1 MNGILNKLRQSEA
14 FDQENRISYV
24 KAIVMMGMFTFIFL
38 GAEYLYVNM
47 ISRSV
52 SGNKAVMA
60 QNYALGISALGFL
73 LHPVFCRFCKDRRCT
88 ACMVI
93 TTAASFLCIFFLCRH
108 ISYSVTF
115 AFGLLLFLLLGFF
128 GSAVFYKSMCLLEN
142 DKYLARLVGISYMIC
157 VLLQFVNNN
166 IIRSEIIEAVIL
178 SVFLAALVWLLIKSK
193 PVNENASAVTG
204 EKEDGGNS
212 EKSSKGTALGLL
224 LILLVVL
231 MTCIF
236 STLDNAVT
244 LSHAAGAMD
253 IGQWPRIFLAF
264 SGLIAGFVFDI
275 NSRKVM
281 SFIMYCVMLLST
293 ICIAVFEFAGPF
305 LIGLIIFYM
314 SAGFFA
320 VFFTTAFMEFA
331 RYTRIPELWA
341 GLGRAVNNITAAAI
355 TGGSLALL
363 SSGNSIAAITIVLIL
378 FVTVSFVTALY
389 TNKRKAFMDEMLA
402 SDIMTMD
409 DHERL
414 QVFSKEYS
422 LTARETEVFC
432 LLVNT
437 EDTLQVIA
445 ENLYISRRTL
455 ERYISAI
462 YEKTGVKSRIGL
474 IRIYNEK

>member
-1 MNGILNKLRQSEA
+1 
-14 FDQENRISYV
+14 
-24 KAIVMMGMFTFIFL
+24 
-38 GAEYLYVNM
+38 
-47 ISRSV
+47 
-52 SGNKAVMA
+52 
-60 QNYALGISALGFL
+60 
-73 LHPVFCRFCKDRRCT
+73 
-88 ACMVI
+88 
-93 TTAASFLCIFFLCRH
+93 
-108 ISYSVTF
+108 
-115 AFGLLLFLLLGFF
+115 
-128 GSAVFYKSMCLLEN
+128 
-142 DKYLARLVGISYMIC
+142 
-157 VLLQFVNNN
+157 
-166 IIRSEIIEAVIL
+166 
-178 SVFLAALVWLLIKSK
+178 
-193 PVNENASAVTG
+193 
-204 EKEDGGNS
+204 
-212 EKSSKGTALGLL
+212 
-224 LILLVVL
+224 
-231 MTCIF
+231 
-236 STLDNAVT
+236 
-244 LSHAAGAMD
+244 
-253 IGQWPRIFLAF
+253 
-264 SGLIAGFVFDI
+264 
-275 NSRKVM
+275 
-281 SFIMYCVMLLST
+281 MYCVMLLST

-305 LIGLIIFYM
+305 LIGLIIFYI

-378 FVTVSFVTALY
+378 FVTVSIVTALY

-422 LTARETEVFC
+422 LTARETEVFG

>member
-1 MNGILNKLRQSEA
+1 MNNILNKLRQSEA
-14 FDQENRISYV
+14 FDEENIISCIKSV
-24 KAIVMMGMFTFIFL
+24 VIMGIFTFIFL

-47 ISRSV
+47 IALSV
-52 SGNKAVMA
+52 SGDKAVMA

-73 LHPVFCRFCKDRRCT
+73 LYPVFCRFCKDKLRTVCT
-88 ACMVI
+88 VI
-93 TTAASFLCIFFLCRH
+93 ITAASFLCIFFICRH

-115 AFGLLLFLLLGFF
+115 AFGLLLFLFLGIF

-142 DKYLARLVGISYMIC
+142 EKYLARLVGISYMIG

-178 SVFLAALVWLLIKSK
+178 SAFLTALVWLLVKSK
-193 PVNENASAVTG
+193 PVNEKASAVIEEVSDTS
-204 EKEDGGNS
+204 KENP
-212 EKSSKGTALGLL
+212 KGTVLGLL

-244 LSHAAGAMD
+244 LNHTTGTMD
-253 IGQWPRIFLAF
+253 IGQWPRTFLAF

-275 NSRKVM
+275 NSRKIM
-281 SFIMYCVMLLST
+281 SLIMYCVMMLST

-331 RYTRIPELWA
+331 RYTKIPELWA
-341 GLGRAVNNITAAAI
+341 GVGRAVNNITAAVI

-363 SSGNSIAAITIVLIL
+363 SSGNSIAVITIVLIL
-378 FVTVSFVTALY
+378 FVTVSIVTALY
-389 TNKRKAFMDEMLA
+389 AYKHKVFIDEILA
-402 SDIMTMD
+402 NDILTMD
-409 DHERL
+409 DNERL
-414 QVFSKEYS
+414 QLFSEEFS
-422 LTARETEVFC
+422 LTSREAEVFGQ
-432 LLVNT
+432 LVNT
-437 EDTLQVIA
+437 EESIQAIA
-445 ENLYISRRTL
+445 ESLCISRRTL
-455 ERYISAI
+455 ERYISSI
-462 YEKTGVKSRIGL
+462 YEKTGVKSRVGL

>member
-1 MNGILNKLRQSEA
+1 MNNILNKLRQSEA
-14 FDQENRISYV
+14 FDEENIISCIKSV
-24 KAIVMMGMFTFIFL
+24 VIMGIFTFIFL

-47 ISRSV
+47 IALSV
-52 SGNKAVMA
+52 SGDKAVMA

-73 LHPVFCRFCKDRRCT
+73 LYPVFCRFCKDKLRTVCT
-88 ACMVI
+88 VI
-93 TTAASFLCIFFLCRH
+93 ITAASFLCIFFICRH

-115 AFGLLLFLLLGFF
+115 AFGLLLFLFLGIF

-142 DKYLARLVGISYMIC
+142 EKYLARLVGISYMIG

-178 SVFLAALVWLLIKSK
+178 SAFLTALVWLLVKSK
-193 PVNENASAVTG
+193 PVNEKASAVIEEVSDTS
-204 EKEDGGNS
+204 KENP
-212 EKSSKGTALGLL
+212 KGTVLGLL

-244 LSHAAGAMD
+244 LNHTTGTMD
-253 IGQWPRIFLAF
+253 IGQWPRTFLAF

-275 NSRKVM
+275 NSRKIM
-281 SFIMYCVMLLST
+281 SLIMYCVMLLST

-331 RYTRIPELWA
+331 RYTKIPELWA
-341 GLGRAVNNITAAAI
+341 GVGRAVNNITAAVI

-363 SSGNSIAAITIVLIL
+363 SSGNSIAVITIVLIL
-378 FVTVSFVTALY
+378 FVTVSIVTALY
-389 TNKRKAFMDEMLA
+389 AYKHKVFIDEILA
-402 SDIMTMD
+402 NDILTMD
-409 DHERL
+409 DNERL
-414 QVFSKEYS
+414 QLFSEEFS
-422 LTARETEVFC
+422 LTSREAEVFGQ
-432 LLVNT
+432 LVNT
-437 EDTLQVIA
+437 EESIQAIA
-445 ENLYISRRTL
+445 ESLCISRRTL
-455 ERYISAI
+455 ERYISSI
-462 YEKTGVKSRIGL
+462 YEKTGVKSRVGL